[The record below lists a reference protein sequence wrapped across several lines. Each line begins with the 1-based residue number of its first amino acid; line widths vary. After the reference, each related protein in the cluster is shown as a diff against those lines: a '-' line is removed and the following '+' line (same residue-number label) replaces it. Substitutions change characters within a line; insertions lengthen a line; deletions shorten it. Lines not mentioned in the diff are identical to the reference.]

1 VGAEG
6 AAAAAAAE
14 GSIPSIGGEGATA
27 LIMSIK
33 LMSPAACT
41 KATKGRCW
49 LFIGG
54 ERLATAP
61 ETDKERLMAVVCLR
75 PFPFRIH

>member
-1 VGAEG
+1 MGAEG
-6 AAAAAAAE
+6 AAAE
-14 GSIPSIGGEGATA
+14 GSIPSIGGGGEGATA

-54 ERLATAP
+54 ERPAAAP
-61 ETDKERLMAVVCLR
+61 ETDKERLKAVVCLR